1 MGERS
6 VKFREVVRAPFWLM
20 LFIYFLGFSLVV
32 AIWAAMTTAIAAA
45 ALVIVTVATVFIYI
59 RTPLVIEI
67 DEKELRVGA
76 AHIDRSYLGK
86 ARALTPQEMALMR
99 TRDADPAAYL
109 ALRFWTSHGVRI
121 DINDKRD
128 STPYWLITSKRKRV
142 IEELINKV

>member
-1 MGERS
+1 MSERS

-32 AIWAAMTTAIAAA
+32 AIWAAMTTAIAAV
-45 ALVIVTVATVFIYI
+45 ALVIVTAATVFIYI

-76 AHIDRSYLGK
+76 AHIDRAYLGK

-109 ALRFWTSHGVRI
+109 AIRFWTSHGVRI
-121 DINDKRD
+121 DIHDNRD

>member
-76 AHIDRSYLGK
+76 AHIDRLYLGK